1 MDLAEL
7 KDEISNLQN
16 RLDSKLAEVIVFN
29 KCNDYI
35 KAAECGREII
45 HLAEQLHMRTA
56 HLQDLNNFYGLID
69 NLQNRGITAR
79 AVKRYVEK
87 V

>member
-1 MDLAEL
+1 MDLTQL

-16 RLDSKLAEVIVFN
+16 RLDSKLAEVSVFN
-29 KCNDYI
+29 ERNDYK

-45 HLAEQLHMRTA
+45 HLADQLHMRTS
-56 HLQDLNNFYGLID
+56 HLQDMINFHGLID
-69 NLQNRGITAR
+69 NLQTRGIKVGT
-79 AVKRYVEK
+79 VKRIVEK